1 MSLWELKNQVM
12 ELKNI
17 LNEEEGENKRLVEEY
32 ENYEEEEPNEEG
44 GEDQPN
50 EEEGE
55 DQQP

>member
-32 ENYEEEEPNEEG
+32 ENYEEEEPNEE
-44 GEDQPN
+44 
-50 EEEGE
+50 EGE